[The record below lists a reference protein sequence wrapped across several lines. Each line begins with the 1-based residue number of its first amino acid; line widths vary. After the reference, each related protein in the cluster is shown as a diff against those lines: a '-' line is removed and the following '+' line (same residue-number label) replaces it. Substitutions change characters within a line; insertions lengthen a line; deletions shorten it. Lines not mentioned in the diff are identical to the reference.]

1 MAKFLIKNGFIRLIL
16 QKNNQILFMLK
27 KWLKKLPFALTKNHA
42 YDLQAKKI
50 IDKVVHSSALCI
62 DVGCHEGEFLDMF
75 LKKAPTVSHLGFEPL
90 PDFYQNL
97 QKKYGKQCQIF
108 NTALS
113 DQKGEST
120 FNYVVSNPAY
130 SGLQKRNYDKPNEK
144 DTTISVQTDLL
155 DHLIN
160 PNTKIDFI
168 KIDVEGGEYQVLK
181 GAQKTI
187 TTHQPHIIFEH
198 GLGAADV
205 YGTTPEMIYEL
216 LVENCGLNLS
226 TMEAWLK
233 QKGGF
238 SKDTFCRHFY
248 KNLDYYFI
256 AFPVKN

>member
-1 MAKFLIKNGFIRLIL
+1 
-16 QKNNQILFMLK
+16 MLK

-42 YDLQAKKI
+42 YDLQAKKVI
-50 IDKVVHSSALCI
+50 HKVVTSTSCCI

-75 LKKAPTVSHLGFEPL
+75 LEKAPTIQHLGFEPL

-97 QKKYGKQCQIF
+97 QKNYGKRCHIF

-113 DQKGEST
+113 DQKGQST

-144 DTTISVQTDLL
+144 DTSITVQTDLL
-155 DHLIN
+155 DNLIKPSHTIN
-160 PNTKIDFI
+160 FI

-187 TTHQPHIIFEH
+187 IANQPHIIFEH

-216 LVENCGLNLS
+216 LVENCGLNIA
-226 TMEAWLK
+226 TMQAWLK
-233 QKGGF
+233 EQKRF
-238 SKDTFCRHFY
+238 SKATFCRHFY
-248 KNLDYYFI
+248 DNLDYYFI
-256 AFPVKN
+256 AFPK

>member
-1 MAKFLIKNGFIRLIL
+1 
-16 QKNNQILFMLK
+16 MLK

-42 YDLQAKKI
+42 YDIQAKKI
-50 IDKVVHSSALCI
+50 IDKVVLATSCCI

-75 LKKAPTVSHLGFEPL
+75 LDKAPNIAHLGFEPL

-97 QKKYGKQCQIF
+97 EKNYGKRCQIF

-113 DQKGEST
+113 DKKGEST

-144 DTTISVQTDLL
+144 DTTITVQTNLL
-155 DHLIN
+155 DNILT
-160 PNTKIDFI
+160 PNTKVDFI

-181 GAQKTI
+181 GAKKII
-187 TTHQPHIIFEH
+187 THNQPHIIFEH

-216 LVENCGLNLS
+216 LVENCGMNIS
-226 TMEAWLK
+226 TMKAWLN
-233 QKGGF
+233 QKEGF
-238 SKDTFCRHFY
+238 SKETFCRHFY
-248 KNLDYYFI
+248 DNLDYYFI
-256 AFPVKN
+256 AFPK